1 MAGRKNRIGLDY
13 FSLECTF
20 KKDDIELIEAKCGL
34 VAFAVI
40 VKLWQKIYRNG
51 YFIKFDDDNMMLF
64 SRKIMHPIDEI
75 EKIILECFKRD
86 LFDQGIYLKYKIL
99 TGQGIQRRYLEACK
113 ICKRKRIIINQELML
128 INPEEMDI
136 NSELIYE
143 NSELLPQSKVK
154 RKERESKE
162 KEEKTFVDSDE
173 STSHQDSLFPD
184 GELFK
189 GEHVVKTESEKAESF
204 FEEVWKDYPKK
215 SGKSEITITQ
225 KKTIFKLGD
234 EFKRAMKRYSDFLE
248 AEKGRGFK
256 RPPVDGKKFFK
267 KAYVD
272 YLDSNYV
279 KEDLQE
285 DEEDALKG
293 TIYDPEYAHLWADQE
308 GIRK

>member
-162 KEEKTFVDSDE
+162 KEEDSKKTSLSKMFLSDSE
-173 STSHQDSLFPD
+173 EIRLSNFLFNHILKNNPD
-184 GELFK
+184 AKKPNLQKWAKDFDAILRIDKRPVEKVKEIIKLSQADTFWKANILSPGKLREKFDQL
-189 GEHVVKTESEKAESF
+189 VVKFNGSSDPVLFSDITKQNIATGQE
-204 FEEVWKDYPKK
+204 WLN
-215 SGKSEITITQ
+215 GKS
-225 KKTIFKLGD
+225 
-234 EFKRAMKRYSDFLE
+234 
-248 AEKGRGFK
+248 
-256 RPPVDGKKFFK
+256 
-267 KAYVD
+267 
-272 YLDSNYV
+272 
-279 KEDLQE
+279 
-285 DEEDALKG
+285 
-293 TIYDPEYAHLWADQE
+293 
-308 GIRK
+308 